1 MSLQRSKYIVVE
13 NNLERLKMEFK
24 DQIGKPKD
32 STKKRSRTQS
42 LSEGLNLR
50 YCLPEEVNRKRQ
62 KYLIF
67 KGQFL
72 AKIQHIRSLG
82 QSVQSLAKIYGYI
95 DRNIDQL
102 FEETNRSLLQAR
114 WKKLNKHD
122 TKCKLLTLNSSKARG
137 VRAQS

>member
-32 STKKRSRTQS
+32 TTKKRSRTQS